1 MTNLV
6 IAFKLISNMSFSR
19 KYWVPVIYVA
29 CFLSAAACGDRNSS
43 SDALDASETVD
54 LENEE
59 GDAAAEPEDDLREE
73 DVIPEI
79 EPEPDIE
86 PDVPA
91 EIEDIVED
99 VEEEETP
106 AVFYPPENWGPYSVG
121 VRTMRHHSSEMDKT
135 IEIKIWYPAVDPP
148 PDATPATYL
157 LLMKGN
163 AYNDLA
169 VNPASPP
176 YPLILFSHGNKG
188 VNFQSYSLTEH
199 LASHGFFVAAPN
211 HPGNTMF
218 DNPSDEEMALI
229 ALERP
234 QDIAFAYEKIMEAVY
249 EPSDSFYLQV
259 DSARVGI
266 AGHSFGGYTAV
277 VIAGATVDVDAASAR
292 CDAGSESDIF
302 CPYINF
308 WPAVEI
314 IRRPDSMSIV
324 KAALALA
331 PGGYA
336 AFGDEGLLEVDM
348 PVMIFGGTLDQWTPL
363 ETEIRPIYDGIE
375 SDAWKI
381 EITQA
386 GHMSFTD
393 ICRLPIASL
402 IPELA
407 DMCDPEVYINIDSAF
422 YITNTFSTAYF
433 RFYLFEEEGMEV
445 YLTEEYGATFPQID
459 FQLK

>member
-1 MTNLV
+1 MIVNKKHWPILLAIV
-6 IAFKLISNMSFSR
+6 VSA
-19 KYWVPVIYVA
+19 
-29 CFLSAAACGDRNSS
+29 SAAACGGGNSS
-43 SDALDASETVD
+43 SDAADAPEAGD
-54 LENEE
+54 LEHEE
-59 GDAAAEPEDDLREE
+59 GDAAGEPLEDAAQD
-73 DVIPEI
+73 DGAAEI
-79 EPEPDIE
+79 EPDPDPEPDL
-86 PDVPA
+86 PL

-99 VEEEETP
+99 AGEEETP
-106 AVFYPPENWGPYSVG
+106 AVFYPPENWGPFSVG

-148 PDATPATYL
+148 PGATPATYL

-163 AYNDLA
+163 AYEDLA

-218 DNPSDEEMALI
+218 DSPSDEQMAVI

-249 EPSDSFYLQV
+249 ASGDPFYLQV

-266 AGHSFGGYTAV
+266 AGHSFGGYTTV
-277 VIAGATVDVDAASAR
+277 VISGASVDVDAAAAR

-302 CPYINF
+302 CPYISF
-308 WPAVEI
+308 WPAGET

-336 AFGDEGLLEVDM
+336 AFGDEGLGDVDM
-348 PVMIFGGTLDQWTPL
+348 PVMIFGGTLDEWTPL

-375 SDAWKI
+375 EDAWKI

-393 ICRLPIASL
+393 ICRLPVASL

-407 DMCDPEVYINIDSAF
+407 DMCDPEVYIDIDSAF

-433 RFYLFEEEGMEV
+433 RFYLFEEDEMEV

>member
-1 MTNLV
+1 MIKDKKHWPIFLV
-6 IAFKLISNMSFSR
+6 IAALA
-19 KYWVPVIYVA
+19 Y
-29 CFLSAAACGDRNSS
+29 AAACGGKDTP
-43 SDALDASETVD
+43 SDAQDASETGD
-54 LENEE
+54 LEHEE
-59 GDAAAEPEDDLREE
+59 GDAEAEPQEDVEEDDVTAEIQTEPDAEPDLA
-73 DVIPEI
+73 PEI
-79 EPEPDIE
+79 Q
-86 PDVPA
+86 
-91 EIEDIVED
+91 DIVED
-99 VEEEETP
+99 VEDEETP
-106 AVFYPPENWGPYSVG
+106 AVFYPPENRGPYSVG
-121 VRTMRHHSSEMDKT
+121 VRTMRHRSEEMDKN

-169 VNPASPP
+169 VNPVSPP

-218 DNPSDEEMALI
+218 DSPSDEQMALI

-249 EPSDSFYLQV
+249 APGDPFYLAV

-266 AGHSFGGYTAV
+266 AGHSFGGYTTV
-277 VIAGATVDVDAASAR
+277 VIAGATVDVDAAAAR
-292 CDAGSESDIF
+292 CDAGTESDIF
-302 CPYINF
+302 CPYISF
-308 WPAVEI
+308 WPAGET

-348 PVMIFGGTLDQWTPL
+348 PVMIFGGTLDQWTPC

-393 ICRLPIASL
+393 ICRLPVASL

-407 DMCDPEVYINIDSAF
+407 DMCDPEVYIDIDSAF

-433 RFYLFEEEGMEV
+433 RYHLFEEERMNA
-445 YLTEEYGATFPQID
+445 YLTEEYGATFSQID